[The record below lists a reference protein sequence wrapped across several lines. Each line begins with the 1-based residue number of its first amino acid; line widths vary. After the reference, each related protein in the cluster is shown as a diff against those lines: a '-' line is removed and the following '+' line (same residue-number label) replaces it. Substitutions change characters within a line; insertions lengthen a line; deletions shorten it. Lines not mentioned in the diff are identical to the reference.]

1 VTSDN
6 RIVKLFNNY
15 NKDRDDLIKL
25 DEFMQFYIDHSKTKP
40 DTVWQNLKAN
50 NVGDNLK
57 PMPENKFNLDV
68 TEYDLY
74 QKNNKIDQKVLPRY
88 TMG

>member
-1 VTSDN
+1 MTTGTCIDFIKQITKDTSNIVTSDN

-15 NKDRDDLIKL
+15 NKDGDDLIKL

-40 DTVWQNLKAN
+40 DTVWQNLRAN

-57 PMPENKFNLDV
+57 PMPDN
-68 TEYDLY
+68 
-74 QKNNKIDQKVLPRY
+74 
-88 TMG
+88 